1 LRDLGVQPHERDLGK
16 DPLSEAELQALIGN
30 AEITAYL
37 NTRSALYRAHG
48 FKGKPPTKTQAI
60 ELMAQ
65 DPNLIKR
72 PITVKGHRT
81 VVGFDEAQLRQL
93 LGVQG

>member
-1 LRDLGVQPHERDLGK
+1 MRDLGAQLQERDLGK
-16 DPLSEAELQALIGN
+16 DPLSEAELQALIGD

-37 NTRSALYRAHG
+37 NIRSASYRAHG

-60 ELMAQ
+60 TLMAQ

-72 PITVKGHRT
+72 PITVKGHAT
-81 VVGFDEAQLRQL
+81 VFGFDEAKLRQL